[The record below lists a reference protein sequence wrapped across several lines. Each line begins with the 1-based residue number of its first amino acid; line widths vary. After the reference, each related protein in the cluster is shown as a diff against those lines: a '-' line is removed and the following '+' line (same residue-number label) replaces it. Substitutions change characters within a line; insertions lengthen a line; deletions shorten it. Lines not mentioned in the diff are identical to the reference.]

1 MKGGKTA
8 MNKEKSLIIFNK
20 NGTTLEF
27 EKVTNFVEI
36 AGNCTIAFTYPEES
50 TQKRLRATFYTK
62 NIVGYSLEKE

>member
-1 MKGGKTA
+1 

-36 AGNCTIAFTYPEES
+36 AGNCTIAFTYPEAS
-50 TQKRLRATFYTK
+50 TQKRREQHSTLK
-62 NIVGYSLEKE
+62 ISLAILWKRSNYDK

>member
-36 AGNCTIAFTYPEES
+36 AGNCTIAFTYPV
-50 TQKRLRATFYTK
+50 TRRVAIKQTAQ
-62 NIVGYSLEKE
+62 N